1 MASNFFKNF
10 FGVGDSTAEDYY
22 DNEPAAPAPSAK
34 ASNNVVSMK
43 DAQAAAAGNPSTIAL
58 FEPRMFGD
66 TKEIATQL
74 LSGQAA
80 IINFDQMDN
89 ATARRVVDFMNGAV
103 YAIDG
108 DIQRVG
114 KEIFL
119 CTPANFQIDGKLSAN
134 IKASA
139 DQL

>member
-1 MASNFFKNF
+1 MAKGFFKNF
-10 FGVGDSTAEDYY
+10 FGVEDTAPDYY
-22 DNEPAAPAPSAK
+22 DDADNTPSVTNK
-34 ASNNVVSMK
+34 NNNVVSIK
-43 DAQAAAAGNPSTIAL
+43 DAASAASTPSTIAL
-58 FEPRMFGD
+58 FQPRMFGD

-74 LSGQAA
+74 LDGQAA
-80 IINFDQMDN
+80 IINFSQMDN
-89 ATARRVVDFMNGAV
+89 DTARRVVDFMNGV
-103 YAIDG
+103 VFAIDG

-119 CTPANFQIDGKLSAN
+119 CTPANFQIDGKLSAD

>member
-1 MASNFFKNF
+1 MAKGFFKNF
-10 FGVGDSTAEDYY
+10 FGVGDAAAEDYY
-22 DNEPAAPAPSAK
+22 DADSTTPTTSNN
-34 ASNNVVSMK
+34 NNVVSIK
-43 DAQAAAAGNPSTIAL
+43 DAQNVSETPSTIAL

-89 ATARRVVDFMNGAV
+89 ETARRVVDFMNGTV
-103 YAIDG
+103 FAIDG

>member
-1 MASNFFKNF
+1 MAKGFFKNF
-10 FGVGDSTAEDYY
+10 FGVGDSAAEDYY
-22 DNEPAAPAPSAK
+22 ESDSTAPTVSNN
-34 ASNNVVSMK
+34 NNVVSIK
-43 DAQAAAAGNPSTIAL
+43 DAQNAAGAPSTIAL

-89 ATARRVVDFMNGAV
+89 DTARRVVDFMNGAV
-103 YAIDG
+103 FAIDG

>member
-1 MASNFFKNF
+1 MAKGFFKNF
-10 FGVGDSTAEDYY
+10 FGVGDAAAEDYY
-22 DNEPAAPAPSAK
+22 DADSTTPST
-34 ASNNVVSMK
+34 SNNNNVVSIK
-43 DAQAAAAGNPSTIAL
+43 DAQNVAGTPSTIAL

-89 ATARRVVDFMNGAV
+89 ETARRVVDFMNGTV
-103 YAIDG
+103 FAIDG

>member
-1 MASNFFKNF
+1 MAKGFFKNF
-10 FGVGDSTAEDYY
+10 FGVEDTAPDYY
-22 DNEPAAPAPSAK
+22 DNEDPAPRV
-34 ASNNVVSMK
+34 NNQNDNVVSIK
-43 DAQAAAAGNPSTIAL
+43 DAQNAASNPSTIAL
-58 FEPRMFGD
+58 FEPRVFGD

-74 LSGQAA
+74 LGGQAA

-89 ATARRVVDFMNGAV
+89 DTARRVVDFMNGV
-103 YAIDG
+103 VFAIDG

>member
-1 MASNFFKNF
+1 MAKGFFKNF
-10 FGVGDSTAEDYY
+10 FGVGDAAAEDYY
-22 DNEPAAPAPSAK
+22 DADSTTPTTSNN
-34 ASNNVVSMK
+34 NNVVSIK
-43 DAQAAAAGNPSTIAL
+43 DAQNVAESPSTIAL

-89 ATARRVVDFMNGAV
+89 ETARRVVDFMNGTV
-103 YAIDG
+103 FAIDG